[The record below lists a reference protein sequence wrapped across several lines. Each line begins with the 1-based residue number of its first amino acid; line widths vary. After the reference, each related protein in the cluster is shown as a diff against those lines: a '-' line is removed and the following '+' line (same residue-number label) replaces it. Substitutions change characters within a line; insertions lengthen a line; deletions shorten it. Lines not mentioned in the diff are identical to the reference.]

1 MWIDGE
7 IVIDANKRHEDDP
20 NSIIKQE
27 LKEEPGLMDDLGMDY
42 MEDGM
47 GMDYNNNM
55 LPVFKDEDFP
65 DMNYPLDPSMMP
77 DGVATE
83 ATPIEV
89 EKKSEEKVE
98 KEAVAEKKTEEKPKE
113 EDFDVV
119 MEITSKVSKPSPKV
133 KTEDEILLSYYDI
146 ILLLL
151 SSFEYKRQISVD
163 VPNQFLSSQTI

>member
-1 MWIDGE
+1 MVKEENDRK
-7 IVIDANKRHEDDP
+7 VSDAKKRHEDDP

-83 ATPIEV
+83 ATPTEV

-98 KEAVAEKKTEEKPKE
+98 KEVVAEKKTEEKPKE
-113 EDFDVV
+113 EDCDVV
-119 MEITSKVSKPSPKV
+119 MERTSKVSKPSPKV

-146 ILLLL
+146 ILL
-151 SSFEYKRQISVD
+151 
-163 VPNQFLSSQTI
+163 

>member
-1 MWIDGE
+1 
-7 IVIDANKRHEDDP
+7 
-20 NSIIKQE
+20 
-27 LKEEPGLMDDLGMDY
+27 MDDHGMDY

-98 KEAVAEKKTEEKPKE
+98 KK
-113 EDFDVV
+113 
-119 MEITSKVSKPSPKV
+119 
-133 KTEDEILLSYYDI
+133 
-146 ILLLL
+146 
-151 SSFEYKRQISVD
+151 
-163 VPNQFLSSQTI
+163 